1 MIYKTFV
8 TLVDEKDNLVG
19 VMEKLEAHRRAL
31 LHRAVSVFIFN
42 SQGEWVLQRRALNK
56 YHSSGL
62 WSNTCCSH
70 PYPGETALEAA
81 NRRLAEEMGMQCH
94 LCEIFTFLYKE
105 PLDNELT
112 EFELD
117 HIFVGVTDECPTIN
131 SDEVLEWKALSHSE
145 LNFKMKVN
153 PELFTVWFRKLFCE
167 VSWEI
172 KDFVLSI
179 NALQL

>member
-1 MIYKTFV
+1 
-8 TLVDEKDNLVG
+8 
-19 VMEKLEAHRRAL
+19 
-31 LHRAVSVFIFN
+31 
-42 SQGEWVLQRRALNK
+42 
-56 YHSSGL
+56 
-62 WSNTCCSH
+62 
-70 PYPGETALEAA
+70 
-81 NRRLAEEMGMQCH
+81 MQCH